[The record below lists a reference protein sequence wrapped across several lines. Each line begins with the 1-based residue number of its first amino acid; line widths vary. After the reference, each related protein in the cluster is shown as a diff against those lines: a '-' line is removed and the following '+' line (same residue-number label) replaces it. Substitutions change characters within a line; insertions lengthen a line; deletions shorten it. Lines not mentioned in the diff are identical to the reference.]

1 MYCDQIWQCV
11 CQCVNKM
18 IPTALSAFLLHSS
31 HTKSE
36 IYDICY
42 LVITSTPAVLAKN
55 SFTSAESF
63 QIGCQIIHFCEEI
76 VLLVWRKLSGKFCL
90 WRKNDKNEDGYGARQ
105 KCRGWWV
112 AAAVCT
118 NLAHCGALT
127 VVAAGSIW
135 EKVKR
140 VQWTL
145 SGSKVSPST
154 SYHTAPA
161 CRYQIYVIYGCAIQ
175 SSYIGET
182 DILLFLRSARFLFS
196 W

>member
-1 MYCDQIWQCV
+1 MEKIEWQILPV
-11 CQCVNKM
+11 
-18 IPTALSAFLLHSS
+18 
-31 HTKSE
+31 E
-36 IYDICY
+36 
-42 LVITSTPAVLAKN
+42 
-55 SFTSAESF
+55 
-63 QIGCQIIHFCEEI
+63 
-76 VLLVWRKLSGKFCL
+76 
-90 WRKNDKNEDGYGARQ
+90 KNDKNEDGYGARQ

-154 SYHTAPA
+154 SLIILHLLVHIKFTLYMGVQYNHHILVKLTFCFFFVLQGFYFLGKAKK
-161 CRYQIYVIYGCAIQ
+161 
-175 SSYIGET
+175 STLLT
-182 DILLFLRSARFLFS
+182 DVLLLFIKQAEMLVWAR
-196 W
+196 